1 MARRQSEKDGVVVS
15 AVAARGPAQRGGLR
29 PGDRIVA
36 INGQAV
42 RDVIDFHFNAGE
54 ARLTCAVERD
64 GGRASVVV
72 DRRGADLGLELLAPT
87 PSEISTCANKCVFCF
102 IHQLPRGMRKSL
114 YVKDDDY
121 RLSFLH
127 GNYITLTDLE
137 ESELKRIETQR
148 LSPLY
153 VSVHAT
159 DPELRHR
166 LLGEPRVKRDLLPI
180 MARLGRAGIRMHA
193 QIVLCPGWNDGP
205 QLERSILELS
215 ALHPA
220 VATTA
225 VVPVG
230 LTAHRERLPDLRTLA
245 ADEARA
251 LVGTIGRWQAG
262 LRARLGTRFVWGGDE
277 LYLQAG
283 LPIPSRAAYEGFPV
297 VEDGIGLVRRF
308 EDGWARVKRRAPARL
323 ARPRAVTVVTGEMYA
338 PRLERLL
345 AGFGVGNL
353 DVRVRAIR
361 NEWFGGSVQVAGLL
375 TGADIQRQLAG
386 TALGEA
392 VLVPSVALRDSVG
405 VFLDDLTPG
414 EIASALGVPV
424 RPVEPAARAL
434 FDALVGA

>member
-15 AVAARGPAQRGGLR
+15 AVAARGPAQQGGLR

-159 DPELRHR
+159 DRELRHR

>member
-54 ARLTCAVERD
+54 ARLNCAVERD

>member
-1 MARRQSEKDGVVVS
+1 
-15 AVAARGPAQRGGLR
+15 
-29 PGDRIVA
+29 
-36 INGQAV
+36 
-42 RDVIDFHFNAGE
+42 
-54 ARLTCAVERD
+54 
-64 GGRASVVV
+64 
-72 DRRGADLGLELLAPT
+72 
-87 PSEISTCANKCVFCF
+87 
-102 IHQLPRGMRKSL
+102 
-114 YVKDDDY
+114 
-121 RLSFLH
+121 
-127 GNYITLTDLE
+127 
-137 ESELKRIETQR
+137 
-148 LSPLY
+148 
-153 VSVHAT
+153 
-159 DPELRHR
+159 
-166 LLGEPRVKRDLLPI
+166 
-180 MARLGRAGIRMHA
+180 
-193 QIVLCPGWNDGP
+193 
-205 QLERSILELS
+205 
-215 ALHPA
+215 